1 MKTREDLTLSGLVHD
16 LNNVFQ
22 TLVDAADLLAG
33 DPRYAKLSA
42 AILRSVE
49 RGKNIAAGIQAG
61 TGAGTPFEQILA
73 NAIAFVEDSV
83 AATGG
88 PEIGFVCEVGPGIEL
103 GGHWAWERV
112 LINLFLNAM
121 HAMPQG
127 GTIQVR
133 ACQAGGQIEIVVR
146 DEGSGIA
153 PEMLAFPWARI
164 SFIASRS
171 IASIIAL
178 RRFSSL
184 NGARSRFTSRFVL
197 TLLGTSSQVALGER
211 ASTSPTSGGVMSA
224 TKVRSNSLAAK
235 ASVF

>member
-49 RGKNIAAGIQAG
+49 RGKNIAAGLQSGDG
-61 TGAGTPFEQILA
+61 TGTPFEQILA
-73 NAIAFVEDSV
+73 NAVAFVEDSV
-83 AATGG
+83 AAGRG
-88 PEIGFVCEVGPGIEL
+88 PEITFVCDVEPGIEL

-121 HAMPQG
+121 KAMPAG
-127 GTIQVR
+127 GVIQVC
-133 ACQAGGQIEIVVR
+133 ATTAGGHIEIVVR

-153 PEMLAFPWARI
+153 PGMLDHLFLPHVTSGSSGSSSGLGLHIVETIVKQDGGWVRAANRSDKQGAEFTITLP
-164 SFIASRS
+164 SRPQ
-171 IASIIAL
+171 AVPA
-178 RRFSSL
+178 
-184 NGARSRFTSRFVL
+184 
-197 TLLGTSSQVALGER
+197 R
-211 ASTSPTSGGVMSA
+211 AS
-224 TKVRSNSLAAK
+224 
-235 ASVF
+235 

>member
-61 TGAGTPFEQILA
+61 TGEDTPFEQILA
-73 NAIAFVEDSV
+73 NAIAFVEDSLE
-83 AATGG
+83 AGRG
-88 PEIGFVCEVGPGIEL
+88 PEISFACDVEPGIEL

-121 HAMPQG
+121 RAMPSG
-127 GTIQVR
+127 GTIQVSAR
-133 ACQAGGQIEIVVR
+133 STAGHIQIVVR

-153 PEMLAFPWARI
+153 PGLLERLFQPHVSTGSSGLGLHIVETIVKEDGGYVRAANRTDAR
-164 SFIASRS
+164 
-171 IASIIAL
+171 
-178 RRFSSL
+178 
-184 NGARSRFTSRFVL
+184 GAEFTI
-197 TLLGTSSQVALGER
+197 TLPVRAQAIPAR
-211 ASTSPTSGGVMSA
+211 AS
-224 TKVRSNSLAAK
+224 
-235 ASVF
+235 

>member
-42 AILRSVE
+42 AIMRSVE

-61 TGAGTPFEQILA
+61 TGENTPFEQILA

-83 AATGG
+83 AAARG
-88 PEIGFVCEVGPGIEL
+88 PEIAFACDVEPGIEL

-121 HAMPQG
+121 RAMPGG
-127 GTIQVR
+127 GTIQVGAR
-133 ACQAGGQIEIVVR
+133 CTGGQVEIVVR

-153 PEMLAFPWARI
+153 PALLEHLFLPHVTTGSSGLGLHIVETIVKQNGGYVRAANRSDAQGAEFTITLP
-164 SFIASRS
+164 SRPQ
-171 IASIIAL
+171 AL
-178 RRFSSL
+178 P
-184 NGARSRFTSRFVL
+184 A
-197 TLLGTSSQVALGER
+197 R
-211 ASTSPTSGGVMSA
+211 AS
-224 TKVRSNSLAAK
+224 
-235 ASVF
+235 

>member
-61 TGAGTPFEQILA
+61 NGERTPFEQILA

-83 AATGG
+83 AAGRG
-88 PEIGFVCEVGPGIEL
+88 PEITFACDVEPGIEL

-121 HAMPQG
+121 HAMPAG

-133 ACQAGGQIEIVVR
+133 ARRTGGQVEIVVR

-153 PEMLAFPWARI
+153 PGMLEHLFLPHVTTGSSGGSSGLGLHIVETIVKQDGGYVRAAN
-164 SFIASRS
+164 RS
-171 IASIIAL
+171 DAP
-178 RRFSSL
+178 
-184 NGARSRFTSRFVL
+184 GAEFTI
-197 TLLGTSSQVALGER
+197 TLPSKPQAIPAR
-211 ASTSPTSGGVMSA
+211 AS
-224 TKVRSNSLAAK
+224 
-235 ASVF
+235 

>member
-33 DPRYAKLSA
+33 DPRYGKLSA

-61 TGAGTPFEQILA
+61 TGENTPFEQILA
-73 NAIAFVEDSV
+73 NAIAFVEDSI
-83 AATGG
+83 AAGRG
-88 PEIGFVCEVGPGIEL
+88 PDIRFACDVEPGIEL

-121 HAMPQG
+121 KAMPAG
-127 GTIQVR
+127 GTIQVGAR
-133 ACQAGGQIEIVVR
+133 TASGHIEIVVR

-153 PEMLAFPWARI
+153 PGMLEHLFLPHVTTGSSGGSSGLGLHIVDTIVKHDGGYVRAANRSDARGAEFTI
-164 SFIASRS
+164 TLP
-171 IASIIAL
+171 L
-178 RRFSSL
+178 RPQ
-184 NGARSRFTSRFVL
+184 AIP
-197 TLLGTSSQVALGER
+197 AR
-211 ASTSPTSGGVMSA
+211 AS
-224 TKVRSNSLAAK
+224 
-235 ASVF
+235 

>member
-33 DPRYAKLSA
+33 DPRYAKLST

-49 RGKNIAAGIQAG
+49 RGKNIAAGLQSG
-61 TGAGTPFEQILA
+61 NGAGTPFEQILA

-83 AATGG
+83 AAGRG
-88 PEIGFVCEVGPGIEL
+88 PQISFACDVEPGIEL

-121 HAMPQG
+121 NAMPDG
-127 GTIQVR
+127 GTIQVLAR
-133 ACQAGGQIEIVVR
+133 RISGQVEIVVR

-153 PEMLAFPWARI
+153 PGLLEHLFLPHVSTGSSSGSSGLGLHIVETIVKQDGGYVRAANRSDACGAEFTI
-164 SFIASRS
+164 SLPSRPQA
-171 IASIIAL
+171 IPA
-178 RRFSSL
+178 
-184 NGARSRFTSRFVL
+184 
-197 TLLGTSSQVALGER
+197 R
-211 ASTSPTSGGVMSA
+211 AS
-224 TKVRSNSLAAK
+224 
-235 ASVF
+235 

>member
-33 DPRYAKLSA
+33 DPRYGKLSA

-61 TGAGTPFEQILA
+61 TGESTPFEQILA
-73 NAIAFVEDSV
+73 NAIAFVEDSK
-83 AATGG
+83 AAGRGPDIRFACDVETG
-88 PEIGFVCEVGPGIEL
+88 IQL

-121 HAMPQG
+121 KAMPGG
-127 GTIQVR
+127 GTIQVC
-133 ACQAGGQIEIVVR
+133 ACTKKGHIEIVVR

-153 PEMLAFPWARI
+153 PGMLEHLFLPHVTTGSSSGSSGLGLHIVETIVKHDGGCVRAAN
-164 SFIASRS
+164 RS
-171 IASIIAL
+171 DVRGAEFTITLPLRPQAL
-178 RRFSSL
+178 P
-184 NGARSRFTSRFVL
+184 A
-197 TLLGTSSQVALGER
+197 R
-211 ASTSPTSGGVMSA
+211 AS
-224 TKVRSNSLAAK
+224 
-235 ASVF
+235 

>member
-61 TGAGTPFEQILA
+61 SGAGTPFEQILA

-88 PEIGFVCEVGPGIEL
+88 PEIGFVCEVGPGIQL

-121 HAMPQG
+121 HAMPVG

-133 ACQAGGQIEIVVR
+133 ARQTGGQIEIVVR

-153 PEMLAFPWARI
+153 PEMLDHLFLPHVSTGSSGLGLHIVETIVQQDGGCVRAANRSDAQGAEFTITLP
-164 SFIASRS
+164 SRVQS
-171 IASIIAL
+171 IPA
-178 RRFSSL
+178 
-184 NGARSRFTSRFVL
+184 
-197 TLLGTSSQVALGER
+197 R
-211 ASTSPTSGGVMSA
+211 AS
-224 TKVRSNSLAAK
+224 
-235 ASVF
+235 

>member
-22 TLVDAADLLAG
+22 TLVDAADLLSG

-61 TGAGTPFEQILA
+61 NGQDTPFEQILA
-73 NAIAFVEDSV
+73 NAVAFVEDSL
-83 AATGG
+83 AAGRG
-88 PEIGFVCEVGPGIEL
+88 PEITFTCEVEPGIKL

-121 HAMPQG
+121 HAMPEG
-127 GTIQVR
+127 GAIQVL
-133 ACQAGGQIEIVVR
+133 ATHAGGQIEIVVR

-153 PEMLAFPWARI
+153 PGMLEHLFLPHVSTGSSGLGLHIVETIVKQDGGRVCAAN
-164 SFIASRS
+164 
-171 IASIIAL
+171 
-178 RRFSSL
+178 RRDG
-184 NGARSRFTSRFVL
+184 NGAEFTITIPL
-197 TLLGTSSQVALGER
+197 KGQAIPAR
-211 ASTSPTSGGVMSA
+211 AS
-224 TKVRSNSLAAK
+224 
-235 ASVF
+235 

>member
-33 DPRYAKLSA
+33 DARYAKLSA

-61 TGAGTPFEQILA
+61 TGEDTPFEQILG
-73 NAIAFVEDSV
+73 NAIAFVEDSLE
-83 AATGG
+83 AGRG
-88 PEIGFVCEVGPGIEL
+88 PEITFACDVEPGIEL

-121 HAMPQG
+121 RAMPSG
-127 GTIQVR
+127 GTIQVCAR
-133 ACQAGGQIEIVVR
+133 TTGGHIQIVVR

-153 PEMLAFPWARI
+153 PGLLDRLFQPHVTSGSSAGSSGLGLHIVETIVKEDGGYVRATNRTDAR
-164 SFIASRS
+164 
-171 IASIIAL
+171 
-178 RRFSSL
+178 
-184 NGARSRFTSRFVL
+184 GAEFTI
-197 TLLGTSSQVALGER
+197 TLPPRAQAIPAR
-211 ASTSPTSGGVMSA
+211 AS
-224 TKVRSNSLAAK
+224 
-235 ASVF
+235 

>member
-22 TLVDAADLLAG
+22 TLVDAADLLSG

-61 TGAGTPFEQILA
+61 STSADTPFEQILA

-83 AATGG
+83 AAGRG
-88 PEIGFVCEVGPGIEL
+88 PEIGFACEVEPGIEL

-121 HAMPQG
+121 RAMPAG
-127 GTIQVR
+127 GTIQVHAR
-133 ACQAGGQIEIVVR
+133 RTDEQVEIVVR
-146 DEGSGIA
+146 DEGWGIA
-153 PEMLAFPWARI
+153 PNMLDHLFLPHVSTGSSGLGLHIVETIVHQDGGCIRAANRSGTHGAEFTITLP
-164 SFIASRS
+164 SRPQA
-171 IASIIAL
+171 IPA
-178 RRFSSL
+178 
-184 NGARSRFTSRFVL
+184 
-197 TLLGTSSQVALGER
+197 R
-211 ASTSPTSGGVMSA
+211 AS
-224 TKVRSNSLAAK
+224 
-235 ASVF
+235 

>member
-61 TGAGTPFEQILA
+61 TGEDTPFEQILA
-73 NAIAFVEDSV
+73 NAIAFVEDSLE
-83 AATGG
+83 AGRG
-88 PEIGFVCEVGPGIEL
+88 PEIAFACDVEPGIEL

-121 HAMPQG
+121 RAMPSG
-127 GTIQVR
+127 GTIQVSAR
-133 ACQAGGQIEIVVR
+133 STAGHIQIVVR

-153 PEMLAFPWARI
+153 AGLLERLFQPHVSTGSSGLGLHIVETIVKEDGGYVRAANRTDAR
-164 SFIASRS
+164 
-171 IASIIAL
+171 
-178 RRFSSL
+178 
-184 NGARSRFTSRFVL
+184 GAEFTI
-197 TLLGTSSQVALGER
+197 TLPIRAQAIPAR
-211 ASTSPTSGGVMSA
+211 AS
-224 TKVRSNSLAAK
+224 
-235 ASVF
+235 